1 MESRHWSVVGGGGGK
16 VGDEE
21 EAEVSGVSCWEGKGG
36 HGLETF
42 MSSLAKAGLL
52 ATDWFL
58 ESDFLFVGR
67 GVLGGIGDSLT
78 GLGAGVGLGDLLL

>member
-1 MESRHWSVVGGGGGK
+1 
-16 VGDEE
+16 
-21 EAEVSGVSCWEGKGG
+21 
-36 HGLETF
+36 

-58 ESDFLFVGR
+58 ESDFLFEGR